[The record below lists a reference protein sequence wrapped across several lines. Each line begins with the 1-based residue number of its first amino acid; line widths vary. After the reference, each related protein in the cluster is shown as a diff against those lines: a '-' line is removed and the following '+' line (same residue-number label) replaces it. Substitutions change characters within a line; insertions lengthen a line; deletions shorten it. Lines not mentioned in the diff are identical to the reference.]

1 MLIPKVAIV
10 GPSGAVGKT
19 LIQLLDERSFHF
31 SEIRLCGSERSIGK
45 KICVGDKTI
54 KIEKATSGLFEQVDI
69 VFIAASSEVSRNLTP
84 IAVEAGATVIDKS
97 SEFRMNKDVPL
108 VIPEVNGNDLGD
120 HKGIISS
127 PNCSTTPLAM
137 TLKSLSSISPISRV
151 VVDTYQSVSGSG
163 LPAMEELRT
172 QSNDV
177 LSRANIKP
185 KVYPH
190 QIAFNALPQ
199 IDDFHE
205 NGYTIEELKMV
216 NETRKI
222 LHQPELPISATCV
235 RVPVMVGHSEA
246 VHVEFENSVEA
257 EHARAVLSET
267 PGISVVDDPQTRSY
281 PLPTQ
286 VEGKDDI
293 YVGRIR
299 KDNSHTKGLAMWL
312 VSDNL
317 RKGASLNALQIAE
330 ELLKKGMILNM
341 RGENNYD

>member
-1 MLIPKVAIV
+1 MLIPKIAIV
-10 GPSGAVGKT
+10 GPTGAVGKT
-19 LIQLLDERSFHF
+19 LVQLLYERSFHF
-31 SEIRLCGSERSIGK
+31 SDIKLCGSEKSIGK
-45 KICVGDKTI
+45 KIHVGNKTV
-54 KIEKATSGLFEQVDI
+54 KIEKATSNLFEQVDI
-69 VFIAASSEVSRNLTP
+69 VFIAASSEVSRILTP

-108 VIPEVNGNDLGD
+108 VIPEVNSDDIDGHN
-120 HKGIISS
+120 GIISS
-127 PNCSTTPLAM
+127 PNCSSTPLAM
-137 TLKSLSSISPISRV
+137 TLKSLTSISPIARV

-163 LPAMEELRT
+163 LPAVEELRT

-177 LSRANIKP
+177 LSGGNIRP

-190 QIAFNALPQ
+190 QIAFNALPH

-205 NGYTIEELKMV
+205 NGYTAEELKMV

-235 RVPVMVGHSEA
+235 RIPVMVGHSEA
-246 VHVEFENSVEA
+246 VHVEFKNSVEV
-257 EHARAVLSET
+257 EHARDVLSKAS
-267 PGISVVDDPQTRSY
+267 GISVVDNPKTRSY
-281 PLPTQ
+281 PLPTE

-299 KDNSHTKGLAMWL
+299 KDKSHTRGLAMWL

-330 ELLKKGMILNM
+330 ELLKKGMILNR
-341 RGENNYD
+341 RGENNCD

>member
-19 LIQLLDERSFHF
+19 LVQLLHERSFPF

-45 KICVGDKTI
+45 KICVVDKSI
-54 KIEKATSGLFEQVDI
+54 KVEKATPELYKQVEI
-69 VFIAASSEVSRNLTP
+69 VFIAAGSEVSRSLTP
-84 IAVEAGATVIDKS
+84 IAVDSGAIVIDKS

-108 VIPEVNGNDLGD
+108 VIPEVNGNDLNC

-137 TLKSLSSISPISRV
+137 TLKALSCISPITRV

-172 QSNDV
+172 QTNDV
-177 LSRANIKP
+177 LSNGNVTP

-190 QIAFNALPQ
+190 QIAFNALPH

-205 NGYTIEELKMV
+205 SGYTTEELKMV
-216 NETRKI
+216 YETRKI
-222 LHQPELPISATCV
+222 LHQPELSISATCV
-235 RVPVMVGHSEA
+235 RIPVMVGHSEA
-246 VHVEFENSVEA
+246 VHIEFKSSVEV
-257 EHARAVLSET
+257 EHVRAVLSKS
-267 PGISVVDDPQTRSY
+267 PGISVVDDPKTRSY
-281 PLPTQ
+281 PLPIQ

-299 KDNSHTKGLAMWL
+299 RDKSNARGLAMWL

-317 RKGASLNALQIAE
+317 RKGDSLNALQIAE
-330 ELLKKGMILNM
+330 ELLKKGMILNKK
-341 RGENNYD
+341 GENNYA